1 MVMDFLKLAKQRAS
15 VRRFRE
21 AAVEEEKLQQVLE
34 AGRVAPTAA
43 NRQPQRIL
51 VLRSAAALDKVKL
64 AANTF
69 GAPLVLVIC
78 ADRSAAW
85 KRPFDGKDTV
95 DIDASIVTDHMMLQ
109 ATALG
114 LGSVWICYFKPDVL
128 QHEFALPDNL
138 VPVNI
143 LAVGYNAGPEAD
155 PDRHAQARLPLQQTV
170 AYEAF

>member
-1 MVMDFLKLAKQRAS
+1 MDFLKLAKQRAS
-15 VRRFRE
+15 VRKFQE
-21 AAVEEEKLQQVLE
+21 TAVEEEKLQQILE

-51 VLRSAAALDKVKL
+51 VLQSAAALEKAKL

-69 GAPLVLVIC
+69 GAPLVLIIC
-78 ADRSAAW
+78 ADRSVAW

-109 ATALG
+109 ATALS
-114 LGSVWICYFKPDVL
+114 LGSVWICYFKPDML
-128 QHEFALPDNL
+128 QREFALPNNL

-143 LAVGYNAGPEAD
+143 LAIGYNAGPEAD
-155 PDRHAQARLPLQQTV
+155 PNRHEQTRLPLTQTV
-170 AYEAF
+170 AYERF